1 MSDLTKVLETY
12 VENMPTLKD
21 PLEINKVKPGTLS
34 VGASNNIVK
43 KEVLRKV
50 QYRTIDEIAES
61 LRKTFGPFG
70 SNTLILKG
78 SDAQTLT
85 TTYSKDGH
93 KCLKN
98 ILYNNPIE
106 LSIQTQLVDIVAA
119 VDNSVGDGTTSA
131 TLLSSEIFKRLC
143 TIEAGMDDKYQYVSP
158 YQLSRDFQAVV
169 SRIQEKILEHSRPFT
184 LKDAYDIAFIS
195 TNGNEAVSKEIASL
209 YDQYGLDVYIE
220 TGISNT
226 TDSIVKEFDGLTLDE
241 GYSDAAY
248 INTPNGKSDIRN
260 ARIYAFQD
268 PIDTVEQCTI
278 FDKIIDD
285 NIIQPI
291 WGDDEDAELVPTVI
305 IAPKISRDM
314 SESIRKLI
322 EALYSFDNSGDLTKK
337 PPILIVT
344 NLLGGNYDMYADI
357 ARLCGCRMIKKYIDP
372 KLQEED
378 IKKGL
383 APTPETVHQF
393 AGFCEQVVADISS
406 TKFVNPKE
414 MYTDEVDDD
423 GNPIPT
429 VTFSN
434 LMKFLE
440 AELKDATINKD
451 DVRVIH
457 SLKKRLQSLKANM
470 IEYDIGGLT
479 PADRDAIKDLVEDA
493 VKSCRSAY
501 TDGVGYAANFEG
513 FRACLELIH
522 EGPFLDVDTDTNLR
536 YLCILKHIAKAYVD
550 VQSKLYEE
558 NPEKVIKR
566 NLEEGSPYNLTTH
579 DWDKKVITS
588 IKTDINILE
597 AISKLITLMVT
608 TEQCYVQVPA
618 LNRYT
623 MN

>member
-1 MSDLTKVLETY
+1 MNDLTKVLGTIE
-12 VENMPTLKD
+12 EMPALKD

-43 KEVLRKV
+43 KDVLRKV

-78 SDAQTLT
+78 SDAQSLT

-119 VDNSVGDGTTSA
+119 VDNTVGDGTTSA

-143 TIEAGMDDKYQYVSP
+143 TIEAGMEKSYKYVSP
-158 YQLSRDFQAVV
+158 YQLSRDFQCVATM
-169 SRIQEKILEHSRPFT
+169 IKNKIMSHKRPFT
-184 LKDAYDIAFIS
+184 LQDAYDIAFIS
-195 TNGNEAVSKEIASL
+195 TNGNGIVSKEIADL
-209 YDQYGLDVYIE
+209 YNQYGLDVYIE

-248 INTPNGKSDIRN
+248 INTHNGKSDIRN
-260 ARIYAFQD
+260 AKIYAFQD
-268 PIDTVEQCTI
+268 PIDTVELCTL

-291 WGDDEDAELVPTVI
+291 WGEDEEAEVVPTVI

-314 SESIRKLI
+314 SESIRKLVD
-322 EALYSFDNSGDLTKK
+322 ALYTYDSQGDITRK
-337 PPILIVT
+337 PPILVVT
-344 NLLGGNYDMYADI
+344 NLLGGNYDIYADV
-357 ARLCGCRMIKKYIDP
+357 ARLCGCRMIKKYIDA

-378 IKKGL
+378 IKRGL
-383 APTPETVHQF
+383 APTPDTIHQF
-393 AGFCEQVVADISS
+393 AGSCEQVVADISS

-414 MYTDEVDDD
+414 MFTDEVDND

-429 VTFSN
+429 VTFTN
-434 LMKFLE
+434 LIKFLE
-440 AELKDATINKD
+440 AELKDAAINKD
-451 DVRVIH
+451 DDRTIH
-457 SLKKRLQSLKANM
+457 GLKKRLQSLKANM

-479 PADRDAIKDLVEDA
+479 PADRDAVKDLVEDA

-501 TDGVGYAANFEG
+501 NDGVGYAANFEG
-513 FRACLELIH
+513 LRACLELID
-522 EGPFLDVDTDTNLR
+522 EAPFMDVDEDTKDR

-550 VQSKLYEE
+550 VQSKLYEDD
-558 NPEKVIKR
+558 PEFYIKR
-566 NLEEGSPYNLTTH
+566 NLEEGSPFNLTTR
-579 DWDKKVITS
+579 DWDGKVITS
-588 IKTDINILE
+588 IKTDIKIIE